1 MSANPS
7 IETLRDL
14 VARDRE
20 FFKAQSQRLVE
31 IQQSDPNT
39 LSDIDRNALSNWD
52 KSVVTDCNRQL
63 LLLEEIKQPS
73 AEERAI
79 MKELHELIILGD
91 HIMEKRNLV
100 RTELNDRLNAV
111 KKSKAAKSPPTN
123 KEKADPAMTPPRETP
138 VNVEQKA
145 NIGTAISPT
154 DAVPDTAPLP
164 STSSETPPTPQDSRQ
179 NNLEV
184 GLIQETA
191 NPKILYET
199 LGVKPDASI
208 DDIKKYDPQPP
219 FLLQLTNKTSRASR
233 KAILRLHPD
242 RNPDDPNA
250 ASRFAD
256 FQAACKVFE
265 SEEKRQ
271 EFDDTGDVKE
281 IDDLQ
286 ARLQGLAME

>member
-1 MSANPS
+1 MSAHPS

-14 VARDRE
+14 VTRDRE
-20 FFKAQSQRLVE
+20 FFKAQSQRLIE
-31 IQQSDPNT
+31 IQQSDPNS
-39 LSDIDRNALSNWD
+39 LSDVDKNALSNWD

-79 MKELHELIILGD
+79 MKQLHELIILGD

-100 RTELNDRLNAV
+100 RAELNDRLNAA
-111 KKSKAAKSPPTN
+111 KKSKAAKSAPLN
-123 KEKADPAMTPPRETP
+123 KEKAEPAAEPSQDIHGNTD
-138 VNVEQKA
+138 QKA
-145 NIGTAISPT
+145 SVASTSSPA
-154 DAVPDTAPLP
+154 DAVPDTAPVP
-164 STSSETPPTPQDSRQ
+164 SARTETSPRSQDSSP

-184 GLIQETA
+184 GLIQDTVDTV

-199 LGVKPDASI
+199 LGVEPDAFL
-208 DDIKKYDPQPP
+208 DEIKKA
-219 FLLQLTNKTSRASR
+219 KR

-256 FQAACKVFE
+256 FQVACKVFE
-265 SEEKRQ
+265 TEEKRR

-286 ARLQGLAME
+286 ARLQALAMK

>member
-1 MSANPS
+1 MSAHPS
-7 IETLRDL
+7 IETLRDF

-100 RTELNDRLNAV
+100 RAELNDRLNTV
-111 KKSKAAKSPPTN
+111 KKSKAAKSPPVSN
-123 KEKADPAMTPPRETP
+123 EKSEPALTPQGETSGN
-138 VNVEQKA
+138 VNLKPNVA
-145 NIGTAISPT
+145 ATSSPT
-154 DAVPDTAPLP
+154 STVPEAAPLP
-164 STSSETPPTPQDSRQ
+164 STKIESLPMSRESST

-184 GLIQETA
+184 GIIKDNVDTV
-191 NPKILYET
+191 NPKVLYET
-199 LGVKPDASI
+199 LGVEPTASL
-208 DDIKKYDPQPP
+208 DDIKKYDFPCPV
-219 FLLQLTNKTSRASR
+219 FSITS
-233 KAILRLHPD
+233 
-242 RNPDDPNA
+242 
-250 ASRFAD
+250 
-256 FQAACKVFE
+256 
-265 SEEKRQ
+265 
-271 EFDDTGDVKE
+271 
-281 IDDLQ
+281 
-286 ARLQGLAME
+286 